1 MYHVLHNPAI
11 LQRLRAELRA
21 AWPTLENAPRYET
34 LEKLPYLVCLVERP
48 IALTASM
55 WRLHAKTDGTS
66 SQTAVI
72 KEGLRMFPSAI
83 AHPRVVPPEGA
94 VISGSFIP
102 GGTVVGQSFVFVHR
116 SPIMY
121 KRPEEFLPER
131 WLGPEAKA
139 CETALSVFS
148 KGPRSCFGVNLA
160 YIEMYMGLAH
170 LFRMFELQL
179 DESRPASLK
188 IREHFVPVFVG
199 EPLYVYC
206 KPAVD

>member
-1 MYHVLHNPAI
+1 M
-11 LQRLRAELRA
+11 
-21 AWPTLENAPRYET
+21 LENVPRYET
-34 LEKLPYLVCLVERP
+34 LEKLPYLVRP
-48 IALTASM
+48 IALATSM
-55 WRLHAKTDGTS
+55 SQIQVRTNGTS

-102 GGTVVGQSFVFVHR
+102 GGVSRNVSPPPGIPSSHSPGLIYEALLLLLQTVVGQSFVFVHR

-121 KRPEEFLPER
+121 KRPDEFLPER

-139 CETALSVFS
+139 CEAALSVFS

-160 YIEMYMGLAH
+160 YIEMYTELAH
-170 LFRMFELQL
+170 LFRRFELQL
-179 DESRPASLK
+179 DKSRCVF
-188 IREHFVPVFVG
+188 HF
-199 EPLYVYC
+199 L
-206 KPAVD
+206 

>member
-102 GGTVVGQSFVFVHR
+102 GGVSRKF
-116 SPIMY
+116 S
-121 KRPEEFLPER
+121 
-131 WLGPEAKA
+131 
-139 CETALSVFS
+139 LSTPPASVS
-148 KGPRSCFGVNLA
+148 SPRSSGSVYETFYSVVADSCWPVLCVRA
-160 YIEMYMGLAH
+160 SVAH
-170 LFRMFELQL
+170 HVQT
-179 DESRPASLK
+179 P
-188 IREHFVPVFVG
+188 
-199 EPLYVYC
+199 
-206 KPAVD
+206 